1 MIEKMRFKFIRSKP
15 NQLPSCQNSN
25 KIYLKGSPPAPL
37 NVSINQGQV
46 HRPASVEGKP
56 GIHR

>member
-1 MIEKMRFKFIRSKP
+1 MRFKFIRSKP